1 MASQVTARHFCPVK
15 HLNPVDS
22 LHKMHRKQYEGL
34 LRKMYMP
41 FVRGPEDKHSFA
53 SFQDKN
59 SNAFL
64 KSNPF
69 IPPEDKHY
77 ILAPHRDD
85 VPGINAFS
93 GFVSPGAEAEQQ
105 IKYGKSLRNDKD
117 WQPPGCAPVPLRRVQ
132 TADGRRSL
140 QLEEIKQD
148 HRWNSRAV
156 PDISIRSKIGG
167 WTSPVK
173 VLPAPPQTKECFSPH
188 TFAFNVDPDA
198 KVILFTAL
206 DSVNYINL
214 EHIFKSMSLWIGY
227 EEVPW
232 DKMLPPKCKPPD
244 STLEPMPDCVSQCF
258 TRKRYEPVAEISQ
271 VKKQA
276 SSFALI
282 TAIRNSLFQACA
294 HLINSSSPLTF
305 LLSSPNT
312 FGYTGKVHW
321 SATQPVNSNLPPTSP
336 SIISRMYGYLAT
348 HGHPTEFPHLG
359 PLSQILTPTE
369 PQNSFNKKERE
380 RVSI

>member
-1 MASQVTARHFCPVK
+1 MHVYFVRTGCDGAAQLVVLLGLCLVINNTKIIMASQVTARHFCPVK

-198 KVILFTAL
+198 KSSDPSEICR
-206 DSVNYINL
+206 DSRAQKYMYI
-214 EHIFKSMSLWIGY
+214 STTQRGY

-271 VKKQA
+271 VVGGLWDRFQKR
-276 SSFALI
+276 SF
-282 TAIRNSLFQACA
+282 
-294 HLINSSSPLTF
+294 
-305 LLSSPNT
+305 
-312 FGYTGKVHW
+312 
-321 SATQPVNSNLPPTSP
+321 TSP
-336 SIISRMYGYLAT
+336 HRPINL
-348 HGHPTEFPHLG
+348 
-359 PLSQILTPTE
+359 
-369 PQNSFNKKERE
+369 
-380 RVSI
+380 